1 MNKFKIGDLV
11 RIHEKYVSKD
21 GDNLS
26 MLDWIGVI
34 VSYRGAG
41 GSADQHTEWLVQWA
55 HNTDVSPEYGYYLEV
70 I

>member
-1 MNKFKIGDLV
+1 MNRLKVGDLV
-11 RIHEKYVSKD
+11 KIDEKYVSI
-21 GDNLS
+21 GDS
-26 MLDWIGVI
+26 PQLDWIGVI
-34 VSYRGAG
+34 VSYRGMG